1 MNRTEQL
8 YCEIHNRWESVGGCM
23 RCEKD
28 AKMRRD
34 AVRGADAFQGFCSSF
49 KNRLFIYTTWLS
61 IEKSTDIFIVQSD
74 SSTSP
79 TRGLFQPLPGCLSQV
94 IVRVCCFLAAGCDTH
109 DVQHLSHIHIIQI
122 SKTKPRYRTPWRSL
136 HLISTAIY

>member
-1 MNRTEQL
+1 
-8 YCEIHNRWESVGGCM
+8 M

-109 DVQHLSHIHIIQI
+109 DVQHLSHIHISDQQNQAPIPHAMAQPTLDQHGDI
-122 SKTKPRYRTPWRSL
+122 LKDTPL
-136 HLISTAIY
+136 STQKSGRGSEQGGIGQ